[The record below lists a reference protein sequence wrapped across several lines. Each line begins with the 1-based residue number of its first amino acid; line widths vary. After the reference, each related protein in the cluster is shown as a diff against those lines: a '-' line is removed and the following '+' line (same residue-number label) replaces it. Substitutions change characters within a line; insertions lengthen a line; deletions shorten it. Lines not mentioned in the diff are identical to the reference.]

1 MKISAI
7 SFNNFK
13 IQNLNQNQ
21 KNKQQ
26 NPNLL
31 TSPIADTV
39 SFRGYGADEFN
50 LALEEGEIKK
60 AKELYESP
68 WGKRDIEGTLKQQK
82 QTQAWQYQDLKIPF
96 NSEQFADIGL
106 FDARN
111 ENIHVG
117 SMYLDRRQYY
127 IRNLTDSILA
137 ANKKTKENVAK
148 RLNFFIKENPNMITK
163 GDVWAMYLNESFL
176 NSLID
181 YAKAEPQ
188 KVFAHLSSSYYEHN
202 SKGDKVGSAE
212 FALDNIEL
220 TPKRIKF
227 FEKLMEINP
236 QYTMQLISKLS
247 QENRAKLNL
256 NPDESP
262 ISDEAQSILL
272 RANLKG
278 DTKEINEDLIEQAKD
293 NPKAVFEAFSAINKE
308 TGDYEINSLTANKK
322 VNFSPILY
330 FMLLSD
336 SNEFFAFA
344 NKTNFF
350 FNALQNQDQQY
361 LDLMERCLLVD
372 FNKTCEVLTK
382 PNLDFENS
390 TITTPLTKAVDNKG
404 INYSEFLKALY
415 QQNKQ
420 AAFGIFSQQ
429 VPDKDGN
436 KTNFLTYYAQ
446 QKGHL
451 AQDFISYLTNFDLL
465 FVNQLLS
472 RETLTH
478 LEDLTYQEMM
488 ENLEKARKEIMEDVD
503 NKLSESEKRI
513 MSQLLFLETRFN
525 RFAKRTYNTLNLHN
539 ATMHSLFAMADMA
552 FHSSDCVNIGVSDG
566 FASFANQTWKLLGH
580 DENMYHTADMAR
592 PAMPKGIGGY

>member
-7 SFNNFK
+7 SFNKFK

-31 TSPIADTV
+31 TSPIVNTV
-39 SFRGYGADEFN
+39 SFKGYHADEFN
-50 LALEEGEIKK
+50 SALKEGKTKEAKK
-60 AKELYESP
+60 IYASS
-68 WGKRDIEGTLKQQK
+68 WGKRDIEGTLEQK
-82 QTQAWQYQDLKIPF
+82 EETQAWRYKELEIPF
-96 NSEQFADIGL
+96 DSEQFADIGL
-106 FDARN
+106 FDAKN
-111 ENIHVG
+111 VAKHIG
-117 SMYLDRRQYY
+117 SMYIDRRSYY
-127 IRNLTDSILA
+127 IRNLTNSILT
-137 ANKKTKENVAK
+137 ANKNTKENVAK
-148 RLNFFIKENPNMITK
+148 KLNFFIKENPDMITK
-163 GDVWAMYLNESFL
+163 GDVFAMYLNESFL
-176 NSLID
+176 NTLID

-188 KVFAHLSSSYYEHN
+188 KVFAHLSSSYYKHD
-202 SKGDKVGSAE
+202 SRGDKVGNAK

-227 FEKLMEINP
+227 FEKLMEVNP
-236 QYTMQLISKLS
+236 QYTMQLVSKFS
-247 QENRAKLNL
+247 KENRAKLNL
-256 NPDESP
+256 NPNEAP
-262 ISDEAQSILL
+262 ISNEAQYVLL
-272 RANLKG
+272 HANLKG
-278 DTKEINEDLIEQAKD
+278 DTKKINEDLIEHAKD

-308 TGDYEINSLTANKK
+308 TGDYEINSLVANKK

-330 FMLLSD
+330 FMLLSNPD
-336 SNEFFAFA
+336 EFFAFA
-344 NKTNFF
+344 DKTNFF

-361 LDLMERCLLVD
+361 LDLMERSLLVNFD
-372 FNKTCEVLTK
+372 KTCEVLTK

-390 TITTPLTKAVDNKG
+390 TIANPLMKAVDNKG

-415 QQNKQ
+415 QQNRQ
-420 AAFGIFSQQ
+420 AAFEIFSQQ
-429 VPDKDGN
+429 VVDKDNN

-513 MSQLLFLETRFN
+513 MSQLLFLESRFN
-525 RFAKRTYNTLNLHN
+525 RFAKYTSDTMKLQN
-539 ATMHSLFAMADMA
+539 ATLHSLFAMTDMA
-552 FHSSDCVNIGVSDG
+552 FHSIATLGPAMADG
-566 FASFANQTWKLLGH
+566 FAHCANNTWRLLGH
-580 DENMYHTADMAR
+580 DEIKYYTEDMAR
-592 PAMPKGIGGY
+592 PTTPKGIGGY